1 MAGSLYKAL
10 TGSLTLVRV
19 ALMGTRAP
27 LFVSWN
33 LTFRC
38 NLRCAY
44 CGVEDAIGPE
54 LDTDGV
60 IRGLESLWKQGARWV
75 TFSGGE
81 PLTRSDIGEIVK
93 AARSLGYSVFIS
105 TNGAL
110 IPRKEDVIRQVDHV
124 TLSLDGPREVHDA
137 ARGQGAFDQVMRA
150 VEICR
155 GIGVS
160 TSFQCTLCKCNVDA
174 VDDAL
179 ELAETLGVPIMFQPA
194 TLRLDSSSRPNPI
207 APDPDALRRAME
219 LIARAAREGA
229 PVLNSP
235 EGLRHLSRWPNKAD
249 IWCGAGRLFC
259 VVEPDG
265 YVLACHQFQFA
276 EAAQSGAVATGRDA
290 GRRALPGK
298 TPGEQ
303 FASMSPLPGCA
314 ECWCGPI
321 VELAMLAR
329 FRPGAWRLAV
339 RRQLGLLR
347 GRRRG

>member
-1 MAGSLYKAL
+1 MTLARVAL
-10 TGSLTLVRV
+10 TG
-19 ALMGTRAP
+19 ARAP

-44 CGVEDAIGPE
+44 CGVEDAVGPE

-60 IRGLESLWKQGARWV
+60 IRGLDSLWRLGARWV

-81 PLTRSDIGEIVK
+81 PLTRKDIGEIVG
-93 AARSLGYSVFIS
+93 AARNLGYCVFIS

-110 IPRKEDVIRQVDHV
+110 IPRKEEIIRQVDHI
-124 TLSLDGPREVHDA
+124 TMSLDGPREVHDA
-137 ARGQGAFDQVMRA
+137 ARGKGAYDQVMAA

-155 GIGVS
+155 KLGVS
-160 TSFQCTLCKCNVDA
+160 TSFQCTLCKCNIEA
-174 VDDAL
+174 VEEAL
-179 ELAETLGVPIMFQPA
+179 DLADSLQVPIMFQPA
-194 TLRLDSSSRPNPI
+194 TLRLDSSRRPNPI
-207 APDPDALRRAME
+207 APDPDALRGALE
-219 LIARAAREGA
+219 KVARAARQGA

-235 EGLRHLSRWPNKAD
+235 DGLRHLAHWPHRTD

-265 YVLACHQFQFA
+265 RVLACHQFEFA
-276 EAAQSGAVATGRDA
+276 AAGPLKT
-290 GRRALPGK
+290 RRAEPGELQ
-298 TPGEQ
+298 GEQ
-303 FASMSPLPGCA
+303 FLRMAPLPGCA

-347 GRRRG
+347 GRRRR

>member
-1 MAGSLYKAL
+1 MAGSFYRAVTGALTLARVAL
-10 TGSLTLVRV
+10 TG
-19 ALMGTRAP
+19 ARAP
-27 LFVSWN
+27 LFISWN

-44 CGVEDAIGPE
+44 CGVEDAVGPE
-54 LDTDGV
+54 LNTEGV
-60 IRGLESLWKQGARWV
+60 IRGLESLWKLGARWV

-81 PLTRSDIGEIVK
+81 PLTRKDIGEIVG
-93 AARSLGYSVFIS
+93 AARGMGYSVFIS

-110 IPRKEDVIRQVDHV
+110 IPKKEDVILLVDHV
-124 TLSLDGPREVHDA
+124 TMSLDGPREVHDA
-137 ARGQGAFDQVMRA
+137 ARGKGAFDQVTRA

-155 GIGVS
+155 DIGVS

-174 VDDAL
+174 VDDTL
-179 ELAETLGVPIMFQPA
+179 DLAESLGVPIMFQPA
-194 TLRLDSSSRPNPI
+194 TLRLDSSTRPNPI
-207 APDPDALRRAME
+207 APDPESLRCALE
-219 LIARAAREGA
+219 KVARAARQGA

-235 EGLRHLSRWPNKAD
+235 EGIRHLAHWPRATD

-265 YVLACHQFQFA
+265 RVLACHQFQFA
-276 EAAQSGAVATGRDA
+276 PEAPSKA
-290 GRRALPGK
+290 RRAEAGESQ
-298 TPGEQ
+298 GEQ
-303 FASMSPLPGCA
+303 FLRMDPLPGCA
-314 ECWCGPI
+314 ACWCGPI

-347 GRRRG
+347 GRRRR